1 MPAARF
7 DHVSIPAADAEG
19 MIAFYRSLG
28 FAILGEDEFR
38 GGGRPIFSIAFGDSK
53 INVHGPDF
61 WPRPEFT
68 LRGPSAAPGCG
79 DFCFVWEGGLADLR
93 AALEAAEAA
102 IEEGPVPRQGG
113 RGGGQDWGVSV
124 YVRDP
129 DRNLLEFIVYDDG
142 GGRA

>member
-1 MPAARF
+1 MPVARF

-19 MIAFYRSLG
+19 MIAFYRGLG
-28 FAILGEDEFR
+28 FAILDEDEFR

-79 DFCFVWEGGLADLR
+79 DFCFVWDGGLADLR
-93 AALEAAEAA
+93 
-102 IEEGPVPRQGG
+102 VRWRPRA
-113 RGGGQDWGVSV
+113 RRS
-124 YVRDP
+124 RRAP
-129 DRNLLEFIVYDDG
+129 CR
-142 GGRA
+142 GRAGAAAGRTGA